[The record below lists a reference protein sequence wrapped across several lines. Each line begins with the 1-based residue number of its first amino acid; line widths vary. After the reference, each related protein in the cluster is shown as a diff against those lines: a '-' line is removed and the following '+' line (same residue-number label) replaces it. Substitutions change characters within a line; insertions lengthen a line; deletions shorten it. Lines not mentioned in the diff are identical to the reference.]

1 LIEQALAAL
10 RARAKHLALHLG
22 DHQLKVLDQ
31 RLGAGQLGVRL
42 DQRRLQRLLVIR
54 KMISCRRH
62 ERN

>member
-1 LIEQALAAL
+1 
-10 RARAKHLALHLG
+10 
-22 DHQLKVLDQ
+22 LKVLDQ

-54 KMISCRRH
+54 KMISCRHH